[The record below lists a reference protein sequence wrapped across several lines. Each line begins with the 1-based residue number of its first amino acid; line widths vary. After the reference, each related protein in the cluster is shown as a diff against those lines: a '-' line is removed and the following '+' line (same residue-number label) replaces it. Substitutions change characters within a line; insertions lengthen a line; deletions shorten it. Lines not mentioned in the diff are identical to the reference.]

1 MIDLYYA
8 VTGNSLRAVV
18 ALEECALPYRRHRID
33 LTKGEHK
40 TPEFLKMNP
49 LGAVPV
55 MVDHDGPGGEPLTL
69 AQSGAIT
76 LYAAEKAGRFIP
88 ADLRRRQVAMQW
100 FMAAVTDA
108 APGSAILFYMSN
120 FAPDRTAANE
130 AYLQGRLLGVLAGF
144 EGQLQ
149 GREFIA
155 GEISVA
161 DLALF
166 PVVNSRR
173 ATLQQTGTFSNLLRW
188 ADAMAAR
195 PGVARAL
202 TY

>member
-8 VTGNSLRAVV
+8 LTGNSLRAVV
-18 ALEECALPYRRHRID
+18 ALEECALPYRRNRID
-33 LTKGEHK
+33 LAKGEHK
-40 TPEFLKMNP
+40 TPQFLKMNP

-55 MVDHDGPGGEPLTL
+55 MVDHDWPGAEPLTL

-76 LYAAEKAGRFIP
+76 LYAAEKVGRFIP
-88 ADLRRRQVAMQW
+88 ADLRRRQLAMQW

-108 APGSAILFYMSN
+108 APGSAIMFYMAN

-130 AYLQGRLLGVLAGF
+130 AYLQGRLLGGLAGF

-155 GEISVA
+155 GEISIA

-166 PVVNSRR
+166 PVVHARR
-173 ATLQQTGTFSNLLRW
+173 DALEQAGSFPNLLRW
-188 ADAMAAR
+188 AHAMAAR